1 MSGAYTD
8 APMIC
13 GSWTASRLLRA
24 KTLSAPCQQ
33 AGYGK
38 RQQAAR
44 SPGCFARLAQTTFD
58 GRGFAKHIPPAMA
71 FADVFPE
78 LLKRP
83 TPLMRRFLQLVSE
96 ETGGPLEALAR
107 QSQQVTRRHFGKTM
121 RMFAPL
127 YVSNECVNNCSY
139 CGFSRD
145 AGIFRTTLTVEQV
158 VTEAR
163 HLHGLGFRNVLLV
176 AGEHPKFV
184 SDGYLQNC
192 LDALKP
198 FIPTLALEVGPM
210 EDDQYTEIVGHG
222 AEGLVV
228 YQETYHRET
237 YTQLHTA
244 GPKKNFDWRLDC
256 PERAYAGGFRRIGI
270 GALFGLANWK
280 FEALALCAHLEYLY
294 RNCWKAQFT
303 VAFPRMRP
311 YAGNY
316 EYQPDP
322 ELYLPDKAFVRLI
335 AIFRL
340 LFPQVGIV
348 VSTREPAPLRDAIAT
363 LGVTHMSAG
372 AKTEP
377 GGYTGAGSDDL
388 HLTVKGRRVEL
399 QEKSGCEKA
408 TEQFQIH
415 DTRSPAEVAAMLRGL
430 NLDSVWKDWDESLLA
445 MA

>member
-1 MSGAYTD
+1 M
-8 APMIC
+8 
-13 GSWTASRLLRA
+13 
-24 KTLSAPCQQ
+24 
-33 AGYGK
+33 
-38 RQQAAR
+38 
-44 SPGCFARLAQTTFD
+44 
-58 GRGFAKHIPPAMA
+58 RGWKQHIPPAMA
-71 FADVFPE
+71 FADVFPD
-78 LLKRP
+78 LLERP

-121 RMFAPL
+121 RLFAPL

-210 EDDQYTEIVGHG
+210 EDDQYAEIVGHG

-237 YTQLHTA
+237 YIQLHTA
-244 GPKKNFDWRLDC
+244 GPKKNFDWRLNC

-303 VAFPRMRP
+303 IAFPRMRP

-322 ELYLPDKAFVRLI
+322 ELYLPDKQFVRLI
-335 AIFRL
+335 AVFRL

-348 VSTREPAPLRDAIAT
+348 VSTRESAPLRDAIAT

-377 GGYTGAGSDDL
+377 GGYTGAGSEDL

-399 QEKSGCEKA
+399 LEKSGCEKA

-415 DTRSPAEVAAMLRGL
+415 DTRSPAEVAAVLRGL
-430 NLDSVWKDWDESLLA
+430 NLDPVWKDWDESLLA
-445 MA
+445 LA

>member
-1 MSGAYTD
+1 
-8 APMIC
+8 
-13 GSWTASRLLRA
+13 
-24 KTLSAPCQQ
+24 
-33 AGYGK
+33 
-38 RQQAAR
+38 
-44 SPGCFARLAQTTFD
+44 
-58 GRGFAKHIPPAMA
+58 MA

-78 LLKRP
+78 LLERP
-83 TPLMRRFLQLVSE
+83 TPLMRRFSQLVAVT
-96 ETGGPLEALAR
+96 TGGPLEALAR
-107 QSQQVTRRHFGKTM
+107 RSQQTTRRHFGRTM
-121 RMFAPL
+121 RLFAPL

-145 AGIFRTTLTVEQV
+145 AGIFRTTLTVAQV

-163 HLHGLGFRNVLLV
+163 HLYGLGFRNLLLV

-184 SDGYLQNC
+184 SEGYLQNC

-210 EDDQYTEIVGHG
+210 ADEQYAEIVDHG

-237 YTQLHTA
+237 YQTLHTA
-244 GPKKNFDWRLDC
+244 GPKKNFNWRLDC

-270 GALFGLANWK
+270 GALFGLADWR

-294 RNCWKAQFT
+294 KHCWKAQFT

-322 ELYLPDKAFVRLI
+322 RLYLPDKEFVRLI

-399 QEKSGCEKA
+399 QEKSGCEQA

-415 DTRSPAEVAAMLRGL
+415 DTRSPAEVAAMLRGQ
-430 NLDSVWKDWDESLLA
+430 NLDPVWKDWDESLLA
-445 MA
+445 LA

>member
-1 MSGAYTD
+1 
-8 APMIC
+8 
-13 GSWTASRLLRA
+13 
-24 KTLSAPCQQ
+24 
-33 AGYGK
+33 
-38 RQQAAR
+38 
-44 SPGCFARLAQTTFD
+44 
-58 GRGFAKHIPPAMA
+58 MA
-71 FADVFPE
+71 FADVFPD
-78 LLKRP
+78 LLKHP

-96 ETGGPLEALAR
+96 ETGGPLEALA
-107 QSQQVTRRHFGKTM
+107 QKSQQTTRRHFGKTM
-121 RMFAPL
+121 RLFAPL

-145 AGIFRTTLTVEQV
+145 AGIYRTTLTVDQV

-184 SDGYLQNC
+184 SEGYLQNC

-210 EDDQYTEIVGHG
+210 EDEQYAEIVGHG

-280 FEALALCAHLEYLY
+280 FEALALCSHLEYLY

-316 EYQPDP
+316 EYQPNPD
-322 ELYLPDKAFVRLI
+322 LYLPDKAFVRLI

-377 GGYTGAGSDDL
+377 GGYTGAGGDDL

-415 DTRSPAEVAAMLRGL
+415 DTRSPAEVAAMLRAQ
-430 NLDSVWKDWDESLLA
+430 NLDPVWKDWDESLLA
-445 MA
+445 MAVRPTGSDSTLALRAVR

>member
-1 MSGAYTD
+1 
-8 APMIC
+8 
-13 GSWTASRLLRA
+13 
-24 KTLSAPCQQ
+24 
-33 AGYGK
+33 
-38 RQQAAR
+38 
-44 SPGCFARLAQTTFD
+44 
-58 GRGFAKHIPPAMA
+58 MA
-71 FADVFPE
+71 FADVFPD
-78 LLKRP
+78 LLKHP

-96 ETGGPLEALAR
+96 ETGGPLEALA
-107 QSQQVTRRHFGKTM
+107 QKSQQTTRRHFGKTM
-121 RMFAPL
+121 RLFAPL

-145 AGIFRTTLTVEQV
+145 AGIYRTTLTVDQV

-184 SDGYLQNC
+184 SEGYLQNC

-210 EDDQYTEIVGHG
+210 EDEQYAEIVGHG

-316 EYQPDP
+316 EYQPNPD
-322 ELYLPDKAFVRLI
+322 LYLPDKAFVRLI

-377 GGYTGAGSDDL
+377 GGYTGAGGDDL

-415 DTRSPAEVAAMLRGL
+415 DTRSPAEVAAMLRAQ
-430 NLDSVWKDWDESLLA
+430 NLDPVWKDWDESLLA
-445 MA
+445 MAVRPTGSDSTLALRAVR

>member
-1 MSGAYTD
+1 
-8 APMIC
+8 
-13 GSWTASRLLRA
+13 
-24 KTLSAPCQQ
+24 
-33 AGYGK
+33 
-38 RQQAAR
+38 
-44 SPGCFARLAQTTFD
+44 
-58 GRGFAKHIPPAMA
+58 MA
-71 FADVFPE
+71 FADVFPD

-121 RMFAPL
+121 RLFAPL

-145 AGIFRTTLTVEQV
+145 AGIFRTTLTVDQV

-184 SDGYLQNC
+184 SDGYLQDC

-210 EDDQYTEIVGHG
+210 EDDQYAEIVGHG

-228 YQETYHRET
+228 YQETYQRET

-280 FEALALCAHLEYLY
+280 SEALALCAHLEYLY

-322 ELYLPDKAFVRLI
+322 DLYLPDREFVRLI
-335 AIFRL
+335 AVFRL

-348 VSTREPAPLRDAIAT
+348 VSTREPAPLRDAITT

-377 GGYTGAGSDDL
+377 GGYTGAGGDDL

-399 QEKSGCEKA
+399 TEKSGCEKA

-415 DTRSPAEVAAMLRGL
+415 DTRSPAEVAAMLRGQ
-430 NLDSVWKDWDESLLA
+430 NLDPVWKDWDESLLA
-445 MA
+445 LA

>member
-1 MSGAYTD
+1 
-8 APMIC
+8 
-13 GSWTASRLLRA
+13 
-24 KTLSAPCQQ
+24 
-33 AGYGK
+33 
-38 RQQAAR
+38 
-44 SPGCFARLAQTTFD
+44 
-58 GRGFAKHIPPAMA
+58 
-71 FADVFPE
+71 
-78 LLKRP
+78 
-83 TPLMRRFLQLVSE
+83 MRRFLQLVSE

-107 QSQQVTRRHFGKTM
+107 RSQQVTRRHFGKTM
-121 RMFAPL
+121 RLFAPL

-145 AGIFRTTLTVEQV
+145 AGIFRTTLTVDQV

-192 LDALKP
+192 LHALKP

-210 EDDQYTEIVGHG
+210 EDGQYAEIVGHG

-228 YQETYHRET
+228 YQETYQRHT

-280 FEALALCAHLEYLY
+280 SEALALCAHLEYLY

-322 ELYLPDKAFVRLI
+322 DLYLPDREFVRLI
-335 AIFRL
+335 AVFRL

-377 GGYTGAGSDDL
+377 GGYTGAGGDDL

-399 QEKSGCEKA
+399 TGKSGCEKA

-415 DTRSPAEVAAMLRGL
+415 DTRSPAEVAAMLRGQ
-430 NLDSVWKDWDESLLA
+430 NLDPVWKDWDESLLA
-445 MA
+445 LA

>member
-1 MSGAYTD
+1 
-8 APMIC
+8 
-13 GSWTASRLLRA
+13 
-24 KTLSAPCQQ
+24 
-33 AGYGK
+33 
-38 RQQAAR
+38 
-44 SPGCFARLAQTTFD
+44 
-58 GRGFAKHIPPAMA
+58 MA
-71 FADVFPE
+71 FAEVFPD
-78 LLKRP
+78 LLKQP
-83 TPLMRRFLQLVSE
+83 TPLMRRFAQLIDE
-96 ETGGPLEALAR
+96 ATGGPLEELAR
-107 QSQQVTRRHFGKTM
+107 QSQQTTRRHFGKTM
-121 RMFAPL
+121 RLFAPL

-145 AGIFRTTLTVEQV
+145 AGIFRTTLTVDQV

-210 EDDQYTEIVGHG
+210 EDDQYSEIVGHG

-228 YQETYHRET
+228 YQETYHRAT
-237 YTQLHTA
+237 YQKLHTA

-294 RNCWKAQFT
+294 KHCWKAQFT
-303 VAFPRMRP
+303 IAFPRMRP

-316 EYQPDP
+316 EYEPDP

-335 AIFRL
+335 AVFRL

-415 DTRSPAEVAAMLRGL
+415 DTRSPAEVAEMLRGQ
-430 NLDSVWKDWDESLLA
+430 NLDPVWKDWDESLLA
-445 MA
+445 LA